1 MVSAIETGQV
11 ELCDL
16 HTAERD
22 TPVAIVTVPQT
33 VVYEMPRHGLCSDFG
48 RLLSACS
55 FVFWRLGRSLKHLLE
70 TIQFMASEQRV
81 RLLPAL

>member
-33 VVYEMPRHGLCSDFG
+33 FVYETLQHGPIFAFG
-48 RLLSACS
+48 LLVKAGS
-55 FVFWRLGRSLKHLLE
+55 LGVS
-70 TIQFMASEQRV
+70 
-81 RLLPAL
+81 